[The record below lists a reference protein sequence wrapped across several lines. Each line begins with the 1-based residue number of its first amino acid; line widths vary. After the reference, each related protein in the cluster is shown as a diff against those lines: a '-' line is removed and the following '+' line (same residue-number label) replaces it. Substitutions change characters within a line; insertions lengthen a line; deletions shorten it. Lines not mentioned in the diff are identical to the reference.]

1 MLKSIIAIVVSYVAM
16 LVLFMAVFTGL
27 YFLFGVE
34 RIFQP
39 DSYEVSPLWMAV
51 TLVGALLGAMFGGYL
66 CATISKNWRVCQ
78 VFALVVFLLAL
89 IQCVFALRKN
99 NPDAPNVRAGDV
111 PFPEGIELG
120 VTPVWFHFVNPLVS
134 GAGVLLGARLKRRR
148 DA

>member
-51 TLVGALLGAMFGGYL
+51 TLVGALLGA
-66 CATISKNWRVCQ
+66 
-78 VFALVVFLLAL
+78 VV
-89 IQCVFALRKN
+89 ALR
-99 NPDAPNVRAGDV
+99 G
-111 PFPEGIELG
+111 
-120 VTPVWFHFVNPLVS
+120 
-134 GAGVLLGARLKRRR
+134 LLRTMTKRRASAR
-148 DA
+148 MSASTKVVVSR